1 MGDHLG
7 PPFGPMRTRHGPPR
21 PIRIRYVFF
30 GPSLVTSLPSFNP
43 LLETGD
49 SEFHRASTTPDC
61 APTYNVTSVPCC
73 AVLRLR
79 HHLRRS
85 TAKYYLLLYV
95 CLFYCRL
102 TGDRVG
108 SYLCPAASPART
120 RETGRVTMS
129 WIEKYGGKQH
139 YSHRR
144 IQDLAKVVP
153 AVSEMGPSY
162 KRGPPWS

>member
-7 PPFGPMRTRHGPPR
+7 PPFGPMRARHGPPR
-21 PIRIRYVFF
+21 PIRNRYVFF

-49 SEFHRASTTPDC
+49 SEFHRASPTPDC
-61 APTYNVTSVPCC
+61 APTYDVTPVPCC

-79 HHLRRS
+79 HHLRHS
-85 TAKYYLLLYV
+85 PAKYYLLLYV

-120 RETGRVTMS
+120 RETGRVTPYLANGWANCS
-129 WIEKYGGKQH
+129 
-139 YSHRR
+139 SH
-144 IQDLAKVVP
+144 LHA
-153 AVSEMGPSY
+153 
-162 KRGPPWS
+162 